1 MIIII
6 FNYFLQV
13 VLLIVFIAIIPE
25 VIPFG
30 YDSATTCDSRTSRQG
45 RAQLI
50 STIPCDLSN
59 QGYCNLPGSSYP
71 WHAVR
76 RFVHENQGLM
86 RRMYGDVKHISIL
99 KKEITNNDIDVD
111 DIEHTATRYSKTAQ
125 RKDKYL
131 RNEYHISK
139 NNDVLQE
146 PHFRPTTTSTTTM
159 KTPTTLL
166 PTDSTTNSKNIS
178 QKKLDSPILNQ
189 LEEKLLNIV
198 ISNGE
203 SNSVYANLTENS
215 ESNNIEVVK
224 APNLGQKVSEIESEV
239 SATIS
244 TTLKLLAPSKHFVQF
259 VSEPVIEKDIID
271 DFELFESTDKITE
284 TTLSSQS
291 EDRIDENIED
301 DVNISVEATQNSDEI
316 KAEVVIDADE
326 KTKSAPPPT
335 MEGQL
340 YQDVVQKHTP
350 VITANMRGVYV
361 EFFF

>member
-1 MIIII
+1 M
-6 FNYFLQV
+6 
-13 VLLIVFIAIIPE
+13 LLIVLITIIPK
-25 VIPFG
+25 VYPFG

-50 STIPCDLSN
+50 STIPCDLTN

-99 KKEITNNDIDVD
+99 KNEITNNDIDVD
-111 DIEHTATRYSKTAQ
+111 DIEHTAARYSKTAQ
-125 RKDKYL
+125 RKDKFL
-131 RNEYHISK
+131 RNEYHLSK

-166 PTDSTTNSKNIS
+166 PKDETTNLKTVSE
-178 QKKLDSPILNQ
+178 KKLDSTVLNQ
-189 LEEKLLNIV
+189 LEEKLLKIV
-198 ISNGE
+198 ITNGE
-203 SNSVYANLTENS
+203 SNSVYTNLTENS

-224 APNLGQKVSEIESEV
+224 APNLSQTQPEESEI

-271 DFELFESTDKITE
+271 DFELFEQTDKITE
-284 TTLSSQS
+284 SSTISAQS
-291 EDRIDENIED
+291 EDRIDQNIED
-301 DVNISVEATQNSDEI
+301 DLNISEEATQKIDEI
-316 KAEVVIDADE
+316 KEEIVGEADE
-326 KTKSAPPPT
+326 KTKSAPPT

-350 VITANMRGVYV
+350 VITANMRGV
-361 EFFF
+361 

>member
-1 MIIII
+1 M
-6 FNYFLQV
+6 
-13 VLLIVFIAIIPE
+13 VLFIVFLSIIQE
-25 VIPFG
+25 VYPFG

-50 STIPCDLSN
+50 STIPCDLTN

-99 KKEITNNDIDVD
+99 KNEITNNDIDVD
-111 DIEHTATRYSKTAQ
+111 DIEHTAARYSKTAQ
-125 RKDKYL
+125 RKDKFL
-131 RNEYHISK
+131 RNEYHLSK

-146 PHFRPTTTSTTTM
+146 PHFRPTTTSTTTV

-166 PTDSTTNSKNIS
+166 PKESTTNS
-178 QKKLDSPILNQ
+178 PVLNQ

-198 ISNGE
+198 ITNGE
-203 SNSVYANLTENS
+203 SNSVYSNLTDNS

-224 APNLGQKVSEIESEV
+224 APNLSQIAPEIEAEV

-271 DFELFESTDKITE
+271 DFQLFESADKDSE
-284 TTLSSQS
+284 STTISAQS
-291 EDRIDENIED
+291 EDRIDENVED
-301 DVNISVEATQNSDEI
+301 DLTIADDVTQKGDEVKEEI
-316 KAEVVIDADE
+316 VGEADE
-326 KTKSAPPPT
+326 KTKSAPPT

-350 VITANMRGVYV
+350 VITANMRGV
-361 EFFF
+361 

>member
-1 MIIII
+1 M
-6 FNYFLQV
+6 
-13 VLLIVFIAIIPE
+13 VLLIVLITIIPE
-25 VIPFG
+25 VYPFG

-50 STIPCDLSN
+50 STIPCDLTN

-86 RRMYGDVKHISIL
+86 RRMYGDVKHIAIL
-99 KKEITNNDIDVD
+99 KNEITNNDIDVD

-125 RKDKYL
+125 RKDKFL
-131 RNEYHISK
+131 RNEYHLSK

-146 PHFRPTTTSTTTM
+146 PHFRPTTTSTTTI

-166 PTDSTTNSKNIS
+166 PNESTTNSKVIS
-178 QKKLDSPILNQ
+178 EKKLDSPVLIQ

-198 ISNGE
+198 ITNGE
-203 SNSVYANLTENS
+203 SNSVYTNLTENS

-224 APNLGQKVSEIESEV
+224 APNLSQSNPEIESEV

-271 DFELFESTDKITE
+271 DFELFDTTDKIFE
-284 TTLSSQS
+284 SSTLSAAQS
-291 EDRIDENIED
+291 EDRIDVNIED
-301 DVNISVEATQNSDEI
+301 DLNISDEVTQKIDEI
-316 KAEVVIDADE
+316 KEEIIGEADE
-326 KTKSAPPPT
+326 KNKSAAPPT

-350 VITANMRGVYV
+350 VITANMRGV
-361 EFFF
+361 